1 MEQLRWE
8 PVPTWAVRV
17 TENEF
22 TLHLTHWLLWR
33 VFTEGQLHTLC
44 HQNSIQ
50 LSAFRFNCS
59 QLLLPCFVGF
69 GVLLLFFVGLFVSCH
84 LHTFLV
90 REIQTHSHDSTR
102 LISQDFGIKHKSRCG
117 ASPWTYQTS
126 GCYCFCLCMLLTVTC
141 EY

>member
-1 MEQLRWE
+1 MGTSAHMGCESHRK
-8 PVPTWAVRV
+8 RV
-17 TENEF
+17 YSPP
-22 TLHLTHWLLWR
+22 
-33 VFTEGQLHTLC
+33 HTLAPLESFYSGTVT
-44 HQNSIQ
+44 HFVPPKFHPTLSLQIQ
-50 LSAFRFNCS
+50 LFSAVVALFCW
-59 QLLLPCFVGF
+59 F
-69 GVLLLFFVGLFVSCH
+69 GVLLLFFVGLFVSYH

-102 LISQDFGIKHKSRCG
+102 LISQDLGIKHKSRCG